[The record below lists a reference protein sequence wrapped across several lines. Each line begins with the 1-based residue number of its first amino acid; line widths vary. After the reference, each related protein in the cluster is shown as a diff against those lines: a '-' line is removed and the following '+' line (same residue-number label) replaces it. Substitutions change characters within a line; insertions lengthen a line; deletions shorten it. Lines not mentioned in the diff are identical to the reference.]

1 VTKADGES
9 SASCTSLP
17 PSLPPASLSAIR
29 RRHSHHPSAK
39 LGSSTSILI
48 KVAGDPQVPR
58 RLVFLSLSA
67 LLTI

>member
-1 VTKADGES
+1 V
-9 SASCTSLP
+9 
-17 PSLPPASLSAIR
+17 
-29 RRHSHHPSAK
+29 K